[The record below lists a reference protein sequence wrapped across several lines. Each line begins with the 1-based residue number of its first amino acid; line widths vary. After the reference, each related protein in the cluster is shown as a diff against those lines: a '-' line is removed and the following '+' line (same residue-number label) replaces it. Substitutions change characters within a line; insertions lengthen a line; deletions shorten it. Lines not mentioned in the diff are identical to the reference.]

1 MWVETSK
8 TKSEFRNYITKKRNE
23 LSLTEKSEKDNA
35 IYEAIINSEL
45 FIKAK
50 MIFIYIS
57 FGNEV
62 DTHKI
67 IEKALSLGK
76 EVCVPKVISRLKGMR
91 ALKINSLN
99 NLKVSDYGVL
109 EPEDNSEEVFAKD
122 MNLAIIPGLVFDLKG
137 GRIGYGGG
145 FYDRFFSNTNI
156 DITKIALAYQ
166 FQILEELPLE
176 DQVLIIV
183 VLSEG
188 SADAVEFKIG

>member
-109 EPEDNSEEVFAKD
+109 EPEDNSEEVFVKD

-176 DQVLIIV
+176 DHDVSINNIITENGFNKV
-183 VLSEG
+183 
-188 SADAVEFKIG
+188 K

>member
-1 MWVETSK
+1 
-8 TKSEFRNYITKKRNE
+8 
-23 LSLTEKSEKDNA
+23 
-35 IYEAIINSEL
+35 
-45 FIKAK
+45 
-50 MIFIYIS
+50 
-57 FGNEV
+57 
-62 DTHKI
+62 
-67 IEKALSLGK
+67 
-76 EVCVPKVISRLKGMR
+76 MR

-176 DQVLIIV
+176 DHDVSINNIITENGFNKV
-183 VLSEG
+183 
-188 SADAVEFKIG
+188 K

>member
-176 DQVLIIV
+176 DHDVSINNIITENGFNKV
-183 VLSEG
+183 
-188 SADAVEFKIG
+188 K